1 MNSRVHLGGGFSM
14 SSYVQQAGLLS
25 GRQMTLAAVIGLH
38 VLVIGGLIT
47 ARMVPIIINTDKRID
62 VIPVVDVK
70 PPDPAP
76 RELKLE
82 PHKVTQTVIQMPDVI
97 IEDFQSPSTQTLQAV
112 SAQPGSEVG
121 STDVDQGSSGTVVAP
136 PRVVTEL
143 QFRITRPTE
152 DYYPPA
158 SIAMEEQGVSI
169 VRVCVDAVGRINGQ
183 PTIQTTSGSKRLDQ
197 AAIRWAR
204 ESLRFTPA
212 TENGAGVPACKGFRV
227 NFNLH

>member
-1 MNSRVHLGGGFSM
+1 M
-14 SSYVQQAGLLS
+14 SSYVQQAGLLT

-38 VLVIGGLIT
+38 ALVIGALIT
-47 ARMVPIIINTDKRID
+47 ARMVPEIIPTPFMKVFRINE
-62 VIPVVDVK
+62 VK
-70 PPDPAP
+70 PPDPVP
-76 RELKLE
+76 PE
-82 PHKVTQTVIQMPDVI
+82 PVMVKEKVAQPVIQMPDPI
-97 IEDFQSPSTQTLQAV
+97 IENYVIETTQTLQAV
-112 SAQPGSEVG
+112 PVQSGTETS
-121 STDVDQGSSGTVVAP
+121 STVVEQGSSGTVVAP

-152 DYYPPA
+152 EYYPPA

-169 VRVCVDAVGRINGQ
+169 VRVCVDAAGKINGQ

-212 TENGAGVPACKGFRV
+212 TENGVGVAACKGFRV

>member
-1 MNSRVHLGGGFSM
+1 M
-14 SSYVQQAGLLS
+14 SSYVQQAGLLT

-38 VLVIGGLIT
+38 ALVIGALIV
-47 ARMVPIIINTDKRID
+47 ARVVPQIVPDIIID
-62 VIPVVDVK
+62 VLPVVDVREPDQV
-70 PPDPAP
+70 PPEP
-76 RELKLE
+76 KLE
-82 PHKVTQTVIQMPDVI
+82 PHKVNQVVIQMPDRI
-97 IEDFQSPSTQTLQAV
+97 IEDFVPETTQTLQAV
-112 SAQPGSEVG
+112 VQQSGSETG
-121 STDVDQGSSGTVVAP
+121 STDVEQGSSGTAVAP

-169 VRVCVDAVGRINGQ
+169 VRVCVDAAGKMNGQ

-212 TENGAGVPACKGFRV
+212 TENGVGVAACKGFRV